1 MKILNIMLSRD
12 LGGIQQAFLD
22 YNKFIESSGNVAIS
36 VTATGAKIN
45 AAISSDFKLPNL
57 LSFDPFSIL
66 ALRRIIKTEK
76 PEIIIAHGK
85 RAINFALYARMFL
98 KHKVVVIGVAHNYWY
113 KPLLKCDYIFSIT
126 QHLKEFLVVKGAG
139 DEKIFVMPNVIDI
152 NSYKF
157 SDKKPSKTIR
167 IGVLA
172 RLIHKKGVDVF
183 IKALSLLKH
192 DKIQF
197 KATIGG
203 SGEDL
208 EALKKL
214 AKDLDV
220 EIDFA
225 GWVQDKDKFFKNIDI
240 LCLPSR
246 HEPFGIILL
255 EAALS
260 KTAIITTRS
269 EGPVEIFTDKKEAR
283 FVDIESPEQ
292 IAENIIYLSE
302 NENELKKLAESAFLR
317 VTQNYDI
324 KSSAERLKKIIKIIQ
339 KHVI

>member
-1 MKILNIMLSRD
+1 MLSRD

-22 YNKFIESSGNVAIS
+22 YNKFIELSGNVAIS

-45 AAISSDFKLPNL
+45 SNISSNYKLSNY

-66 ALRRIIKTEK
+66 ALRRIIKLEK

-85 RAINFALYARMFL
+85 RAINFALFARMFL
-98 KHKVVVIGVAHNYWY
+98 KQKVIIIGVAHNYWY

-126 QHLKEFLVVKGAG
+126 QHLKDFLANKGAA
-139 DEKIFVMPNVIDI
+139 DEKIFVMPNVIDV

-157 SDKKPSKTIR
+157 SSKKPSKTIR
-167 IGVLA
+167 IGVLS

-183 IKALSLLKH
+183 VKALSLLKH
-192 DKIQF
+192 DKIEF

-203 SGEDL
+203 DGEDL
-208 EALKKL
+208 ESLKKL

-260 KTAIITTRS
+260 KTPIITTRS
-269 EGPVEIFTDKKEAR
+269 EGPVEIFTDKKEAC

-292 IAENIIYLSE
+292 IAEKIIYLLE
-302 NENELKKLAESAFLR
+302 NKELSKKLSESAFLR
-317 VTQNYDI
+317 VVENYDI
-324 KSSAERLKKIIKIIQ
+324 NSSAKRLKKIIK
-339 KHVI
+339 HVI